1 MIKAIVIAMLIA
13 FGIIAIPAPVA
24 IPNAAALI
32 EEDEQAEWSAYHAE
46 AMAEYADEF
55 TALFNSYETRIA
67 KNGRMMIRT
76 GNSGPYK
83 FARKA

>member
-1 MIKAIVIAMLIA
+1 MIKAMLVAMLIA
-13 FGIIAIPAPVA
+13 FGLIAIPAPVMPA
-24 IPNAAALI
+24 DVSALI
-32 EEDEQAEWSAYHAE
+32 EADEQAEWDAYHAE

-55 TALFNSYETRIA
+55 TALFNGYETKVA

-76 GNSGPYK
+76 GNAGPFK